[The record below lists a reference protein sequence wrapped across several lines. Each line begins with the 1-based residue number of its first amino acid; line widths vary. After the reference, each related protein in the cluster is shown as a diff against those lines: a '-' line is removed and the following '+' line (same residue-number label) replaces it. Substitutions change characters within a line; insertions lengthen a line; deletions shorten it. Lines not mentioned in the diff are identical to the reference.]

1 MKYIE
6 AVILTI
12 CMAIVWFPSL
22 CIGGITMFVVEIVSF
37 VMEQITDDSYAH
49 GGVTDIFKWY
59 VATIRKTYTQIINYD
74 KQR

>member
-12 CMAIVWFPSL
+12 CMAIVWLPSL
-22 CIGGITMFVVEIVSF
+22 CIGGIAMFLIEIVSF
-37 VMEQITDDSYAH
+37 IMEQITNDSYTH
-49 GGVTDIFKWY
+49 GGVTDLFKWY

-74 KQR
+74 KQQ

>member
-6 AVILTI
+6 AVIFTI
-12 CMAIVWFPSL
+12 CMAIVWFPAL
-22 CIGGITMFVVEIVSF
+22 CIGGIAMFIAEIVSF
-37 VMEQITDDSYAH
+37 VMEQITDDRYTH
-49 GGVTDIFKWY
+49 GGVTDLFKWY

>member
-12 CMAIVWFPSL
+12 CMAIVWFPAL
-22 CIGGITMFVVEIVSF
+22 CIGGITMFIIEIVSF
-37 VMEQITDDSYAH
+37 VMEQITDDGYVH
-49 GGVTDIFKWY
+49 GGVTDLFKWY

-74 KQR
+74 K

>member
-12 CMAIVWFPSL
+12 CMAIVWFPFL
-22 CIGGITMFVVEIVSF
+22 CIGGIVVFIVEIVRF
-37 VMEQITDDSYAH
+37 VMEQITYNTYTH
-49 GGVTDIFKWY
+49 GGVTDVFKWY

-74 KQR
+74 K